1 MISLDRAK
9 LVKTLGMLGSDH
21 DGEVAAAGRAAD
33 RLIREAGL
41 RWPDII
47 PPQLGKPDRR
57 EADGIETVRQAV
69 EFVLAHIDLLT
80 EWEANFARSVGR
92 ARYRLSQK
100 QIEVLGRLVEKC
112 RRAEESV

>member
-1 MISLDRAK
+1 MTSLDREK

-57 EADGIETVRQAV
+57 EADGIETVQAV
-69 EFVLAHIDLLT
+69 EFVLAHIDPLT

-112 RRAEESV
+112 RRAEEAA